1 MVLELRAIVVN
12 FFTSDGKFSF
22 VKVGAQLVVLSAL
35 VLGLVAFVG
44 NNKTVTLNV
53 DGKVSSV
60 QTFGGTVGEVVK
72 SAKVELQAADRV
84 SPSADARVENGSVI
98 NVNLAKAV
106 KISLDGAEKTIN
118 TTSANVEG
126 LVTEL
131 GVASAS
137 EVSVPKDAQLA
148 VSGSFVSI
156 STPKTVSI
164 LADGKASKTTTTAA
178 TVADVLKDAGITVGA
193 GDRLSQPR
201 NAHVVNDMAIKVSR
215 VDSSKTAATTE
226 EVPFETL
233 SSESAELF
241 VGEKKVTQAGVPGK
255 VDKNFKLVLV
265 DGREA
270 SRTLVSETVS
280 VQPVT
285 EKVTVGTKEKPEG
298 RSRRREHRSSSPRHD
313 ERSHVGQDRA
323 VRIHRQLVHQLRQRL
338 LRRAAVR
345 HPDLDRCRRRRV
357 RTQRQ
362 PRHQGAADRY
372 RQPRLRTARPPALGL
387 RLGSDQ
393 LSSAGTR
400 PATATARRNNPP
412 RQLTTATGEP
422 KAGSGSTLFLVERQ
436 SQRLA
441 VERLLEQRAGE
452 PCVAVV
458 LARVEPGEDAAQH
471 LVRTR
476 LQRVLVLGQHLVED
490 RLECVDGVVGERDL
504 AGEPGAQSGVREQEG
519 LHQPRV
525 PGHDH
530 DQAVAVVLHPL
541 EQDLDR
547 LGAEVHPAV
556 LRGQRVG
563 LVDEQDAVQRTPD
576 HPVRLDGGRADVL
589 PYQANTD
596 PAFAVPGDA
605 LHRRGR
611 RRPTG

>member
-1 MVLELRAIVVN
+1 MVLELRAIVVK

-60 QTFGGTVGEVVK
+60 QTFGGTVGQVVK
-72 SAKVELQAADRV
+72 SAKVELQPADRV
-84 SPSADARVENGSVI
+84 SPSADARVEDGSVI

-106 KISLDGAEKTIN
+106 KISLDGAEKTIS

-178 TVADVLKDAGITVGA
+178 TVAEVLKDAGVTVGA

-215 VDSSKTAATTE
+215 VDSSKTATSTE

-233 SSESAELF
+233 SSESSDLF
-241 VGEKKVTQAGVPGK
+241 VGEKEVTQAGVPGK

-280 VQPVT
+280 LQPVT
-285 EKVTVGTKEKPEG
+285 EKVSVGTKEKPKAEASAG
-298 RSRRREHRSSSPRHD
+298 
-313 ERSHVGQDRA
+313 A
-323 VRIHRQLVHQLRQRL
+323 N
-338 LRRAAVR
+338 
-345 HPDLDRCRRRRV
+345 
-357 RTQRQ
+357 T
-362 PRHQGAADRY
+362 GAA
-372 RQPRLRTARPPALGL
+372 APAMMNEAMWDKIAQCESTGNWSINSGNGYYGGL
-387 RLGSDQ
+387 QFDIQTWLGSGGGAYAPNAS
-393 LSSAGTR
+393 L
-400 PATATARRNNPP
+400 ATKAQQIDIANRVYAQRGLQPWGCGWAAT
-412 RQLTTATGEP
+412 
-422 KAGSGSTLFLVERQ
+422 S
-436 SQRLA
+436 
-441 VERLLEQRAGE
+441 
-452 PCVAVV
+452 
-458 LARVEPGEDAAQH
+458 
-471 LVRTR
+471 
-476 LQRVLVLGQHLVED
+476 
-490 RLECVDGVVGERDL
+490 
-504 AGEPGAQSGVREQEG
+504 
-519 LHQPRV
+519 
-525 PGHDH
+525 
-530 DQAVAVVLHPL
+530 
-541 EQDLDR
+541 
-547 LGAEVHPAV
+547 
-556 LRGQRVG
+556 
-563 LVDEQDAVQRTPD
+563 
-576 HPVRLDGGRADVL
+576 
-589 PYQANTD
+589 
-596 PAFAVPGDA
+596 
-605 LHRRGR
+605 
-611 RRPTG
+611 

>member
-72 SAKVELQAADRV
+72 SAKVELQGADRV

-106 KISLDGAEKTIN
+106 KISLDGAETTIN

-178 TVADVLKDAGITVGA
+178 TVADVLKDAGVTVGA

-233 SSESAELF
+233 SSESADLF

-255 VDKNFKLVLV
+255 VDKNYKLVLV

-270 SRTLVSETVS
+270 TRTLVSETVS

-285 EKVTVGTKEKPEG
+285 EKVAVGTKEKP
-298 RSRRREHRSSSPRHD
+298 
-313 ERSHVGQDRA
+313 
-323 VRIHRQLVHQLRQRL
+323 
-338 LRRAAVR
+338 AAEAAGAN
-345 HPDLDRCRRRRV
+345 
-357 RTQRQ
+357 T
-362 PRHQGAADRY
+362 GAAAPTMMNEAMWDKIAQCESTGNWSINSGNGYYGGLQFDIQTWIGAGGGAYAPNASLATKAQQIDIANRVY
-372 RQPRLRTARPPALGL
+372 AQRGLQPWGCGWAA
-387 RLGSDQ
+387 
-393 LSSAGTR
+393 SS
-400 PATATARRNNPP
+400 
-412 RQLTTATGEP
+412 
-422 KAGSGSTLFLVERQ
+422 
-436 SQRLA
+436 
-441 VERLLEQRAGE
+441 
-452 PCVAVV
+452 
-458 LARVEPGEDAAQH
+458 
-471 LVRTR
+471 
-476 LQRVLVLGQHLVED
+476 
-490 RLECVDGVVGERDL
+490 
-504 AGEPGAQSGVREQEG
+504 
-519 LHQPRV
+519 
-525 PGHDH
+525 
-530 DQAVAVVLHPL
+530 
-541 EQDLDR
+541 
-547 LGAEVHPAV
+547 
-556 LRGQRVG
+556 
-563 LVDEQDAVQRTPD
+563 
-576 HPVRLDGGRADVL
+576 
-589 PYQANTD
+589 
-596 PAFAVPGDA
+596 
-605 LHRRGR
+605 
-611 RRPTG
+611 

>member
-1 MVLELRAIVVN
+1 MVK

-60 QTFGGTVGEVVK
+60 QTFGGTVGQVVK

-84 SPSADARVENGSVI
+84 SPSADARVEDGSVI

-137 EVSVPKDAQLA
+137 EVSAPKDAQLA
-148 VSGSFVSI
+148 VSGSFVAI

-178 TVADVLKDAGITVGA
+178 TVAEVLKDAGVTVGA

-215 VDSSKTAATTE
+215 VDSSKTAATSE

-233 SSESAELF
+233 SSESSDLF

-285 EKVTVGTKEKPEG
+285 EKVSVGTKEKPKAE
-298 RSRRREHRSSSPRHD
+298 
-313 ERSHVGQDRA
+313 
-323 VRIHRQLVHQLRQRL
+323 
-338 LRRAAVR
+338 AA
-345 HPDLDRCRRRRV
+345 
-357 RTQRQ
+357 
-362 PRHQGAADRY
+362 A
-372 RQPRLRTARPPALGL
+372 
-387 RLGSDQ
+387 
-393 LSSAGTR
+393 SSAG
-400 PATATARRNNPP
+400 
-412 RQLTTATGEP
+412 
-422 KAGSGSTLFLVERQ
+422 
-436 SQRLA
+436 
-441 VERLLEQRAGE
+441 
-452 PCVAVV
+452 
-458 LARVEPGEDAAQH
+458 
-471 LVRTR
+471 
-476 LQRVLVLGQHLVED
+476 
-490 RLECVDGVVGERDL
+490 
-504 AGEPGAQSGVREQEG
+504 
-519 LHQPRV
+519 
-525 PGHDH
+525 
-530 DQAVAVVLHPL
+530 
-541 EQDLDR
+541 
-547 LGAEVHPAV
+547 
-556 LRGQRVG
+556 
-563 LVDEQDAVQRTPD
+563 
-576 HPVRLDGGRADVL
+576 
-589 PYQANTD
+589 ANTGAAA
-596 PAFAVPGDA
+596 PAMMNEAMWDKIAQCESTGNWSINSGNGYYGGLQFDIQTWIGAGGGAYAPNASLATKAQQIDIANRVYA
-605 LHRRGR
+605 QRGLS
-611 RRPTG
+611 PWGCGWAATS